1 MRDISGKVTKLKTK
15 DIKSEDILPISMM
28 PPGLANG
35 MSLEDFASLVR
46 FLANQKQW
54 MHQSSGFIN

>member
-35 MSLEDFASLVR
+35 LSLEDFASLVR
-46 FLANQKQW
+46 FLANQKQ
-54 MHQSSGFIN
+54 